1 MLDIKLLRNN
11 FDEVAK
17 ALSTRNED
25 FDLSL
30 FKDLDEKRRNLLSE
44 VEALKAKQN
53 TTSKLIPQYKKE
65 GKDVAPIMAEMKEIS
80 DKVKTLNAD
89 LSKAEEDLNN
99 YMLTIPNI
107 PHPSVPG
114 RNDR

>member
-53 TTSKLIPQYKKE
+53 TT
-65 GKDVAPIMAEMKEIS
+65 
-80 DKVKTLNAD
+80 
-89 LSKAEEDLNN
+89 
-99 YMLTIPNI
+99 
-107 PHPSVPG
+107 
-114 RNDR
+114 